1 MVNHFNPFYV
11 KIYLILIGKT
21 SVQPVADAMND
32 YLKRVERYG
41 RFEVKVLPELRNT
54 KSMPVEVQ
62 LQKEAE
68 MLLPLIESYQEVILL
83 DEKGREL
90 SSEEF
95 AGFIQKKQNSG
106 LRDMAFVVGGPY
118 GFSESVKS
126 AATERLSLSRM
137 TFSHQLVRL
146 VFMEQLYRAFTII
159 NGEPYHHA

>member
-1 MVNHFNPFYV
+1 V
-11 KIYLILIGKT
+11 KIHLILIGKT
-21 SVQPVADAMND
+21 SVPYLSEAMND
-32 YLKRVERYG
+32 YLKRIERYC

-68 MLLPLIESYQEVILL
+68 VLMPVMGNYQEVILL

-106 LRDMAFVVGGPY
+106 LRDIAFVVGGPY
-118 GFSESVKS
+118 GFSDGVKL
-126 AATERLSLSRM
+126 AAAERLSLSRM

-146 VFMEQLYRAFTII
+146 VFVEQLYRAFTII

>member
-1 MVNHFNPFYV
+1 
-11 KIYLILIGKT
+11 
-21 SVQPVADAMND
+21 MND
-32 YLKRVERYG
+32 YLKRIERYC
-41 RFEVKVLPELRNT
+41 RLEVKVLPELRNT

-68 MLLPLIESYQEVILL
+68 VLMPVMGNYQEVILL

-106 LRDMAFVVGGPY
+106 LRDIAFVVGGPY
-118 GFSESVKS
+118 GFSDGVKL
-126 AATERLSLSRM
+126 AAAERLSLSRM

-146 VFMEQLYRAFTII
+146 VFVEQLYRAFTII

>member
-1 MVNHFNPFYV
+1 M
-11 KIYLILIGKT
+11 KIQLILIGKT
-21 SVQPVADAMND
+21 SVPYLSEAMND
-32 YLKRVERYG
+32 YLKRIERYC

-68 MLLPLIESYQEVILL
+68 VLMPVMGNYQEVILL

-106 LRDMAFVVGGPY
+106 LRDIAFVVGGPY
-118 GFSESVKS
+118 GFSDGVKL
-126 AATERLSLSRM
+126 AAAERLSLSRM

-146 VFMEQLYRAFTII
+146 VFVEQLYRAFTII

>member
-1 MVNHFNPFYV
+1 
-11 KIYLILIGKT
+11 
-21 SVQPVADAMND
+21 
-32 YLKRVERYG
+32 
-41 RFEVKVLPELRNT
+41 
-54 KSMPVEVQ
+54 MPVEVQ

-68 MLLPLIESYQEVILL
+68 VLMPVMGNYQEVILL

-106 LRDMAFVVGGPY
+106 LRDIAFVVGGPY
-118 GFSESVKS
+118 GFSDGVKL
-126 AATERLSLSRM
+126 AAAERLSLSRM

-146 VFMEQLYRAFTII
+146 VFVEQLYRAFTII

>member
-1 MVNHFNPFYV
+1 M
-11 KIYLILIGKT
+11 KIHLILIGKT
-21 SVQPVADAMND
+21 SVKYLTEAMND
-32 YLKRVERYG
+32 YLKRIERYC

-54 KSMPVEVQ
+54 RSMPVEVQ

-68 MLLPLIESYQEVILL
+68 VLLPLMENYQEVILL
-83 DEKGREL
+83 DERGKQL

-106 LRDMAFVVGGPY
+106 LRDIAFVVGGPY
-118 GFSESVKS
+118 GFSDGVKQ
-126 AATERLSLSRM
+126 AATEKLSLSRM

-146 VFMEQLYRAFTII
+146 VFVEQLYRAFTII